1 MYIRLP
7 NSYPFLPTQ
16 LRQEYP
22 NTSFPREMRD
32 ETLAEYGVFPVT
44 PVPEPSYDSDAESL
58 EEAPPALVEGVWTQQ
73 WTVRTLT
80 AEELQAR
87 IPQAVTALQGMLA
100 IQAAGLTTDFLA
112 WKNALDPVADFA
124 VLAFLER
131 AQTWRYDDPI
141 LSAALVALGIESQKN
156 ALFTLA
162 ATL

>member
-7 NSYPFLPTQ
+7 DSYPFQPAR

-32 ETLAEYGVFPVT
+32 ELLAEYDVFPVT

-58 EEAPPALVEGVWTQQ
+58 EEAPPALVEGVWTQR
-73 WTVRTLT
+73 WTVRALT

-87 IPQAVTALQGMLA
+87 IPQTVTALQGMLA
-100 IQAAGLTTDFLA
+100 IQAAGLTPGFLA
-112 WKNALDPVADFA
+112 WKDALDPVADFA
-124 VLAFLER
+124 TLAYLEK
-131 AQTWRYDDPI
+131 AQIWRYDDPI

-156 ALFTLA
+156 ALFALA